1 MKSKVNQVAAMLLMV
16 AAFALSACGTL
27 NPLSHAQTVEQ
38 KAYGL
43 YGEFVVVEEQA
54 AAVVQSAD
62 VSSNVRHA
70 IAAADAA
77 AKPVADE
84 LLKSAALVKSI
95 REELAQ
101 GQSTEEKL
109 VIATANLQ
117 RWYTELSQ
125 QLPRLA
131 DVLKGAKP

>member
-1 MKSKVNQVAAMLLMV
+1 MKTSVNKFATMVLMV
-16 AAFALSACGTL
+16 AAFALTACGTL
-27 NPLSHAQTVEQ
+27 NPLSHAQTAEQ
-38 KAYGL
+38 KAYAL

-54 AAVVQSAD
+54 ATAVQSAD
-62 VSSNVRHA
+62 VPVNVRHS

-84 LLKSAALVKSI
+84 LLKSAALVKGI
-95 REELAQ
+95 REELAA
-101 GQSTEEKL
+101 GHSTEEKL
-109 VIATANLQ
+109 VIATASLQ

-131 DVLKGAKP
+131 NAVRGARP

>member
-1 MKSKVNQVAAMLLMV
+1 MKSVFKNYAAAFMVV
-16 AAFALSACGTL
+16 AAFALTACGTL

-38 KAYGL
+38 KAYAL

-54 AAVVQSAD
+54 AAAVQSTD
-62 VSSNVRHA
+62 VPSNVRKS

-84 LLKSAALVKSI
+84 LLKSAAVVKGI
-95 REELAQ
+95 RDDLRA

-109 VIATANLQ
+109 VIATAQLQ

-131 DVLKGAKP
+131 DAVRGAKP

>member
-1 MKSKVNQVAAMLLMV
+1 MKSNVNKIAAMVLMV
-16 AAFALSACGTL
+16 ATFALSACGTL
-27 NPLSHAQTVEQ
+27 NPLSHAQTAEQ
-38 KAYGL
+38 KAYAL

-54 AAVVQSAD
+54 AAAVQDPA
-62 VSSNVRHA
+62 VPSNVRHA

-84 LLKSAALVKSI
+84 LLKTAAVVKGI
-95 REELAQ
+95 REDLAA
-101 GQSTEEKL
+101 GKTTEEKL
-109 VIATANLQ
+109 VVATANLQ

-131 DVLKGAKP
+131 DAVRGAKP

>member
-1 MKSKVNQVAAMLLMV
+1 MKVKFNQIATTLLVV

-54 AAVVQSAD
+54 AVAVQDAAVPQ
-62 VSSNVRHA
+62 NVRA
-70 IAAADAA
+70 SIAAADAA

-84 LLKSAALVKSI
+84 LLKSAAIVKGI
-95 REELAQ
+95 RDDLAS
-101 GQSTEEKL
+101 GHSTEEKL
-109 VIATANLQ
+109 VVATASLQ

-131 DVLKGAKP
+131 AAVRGAKP